1 MLVTNLGRHDLIIGR
16 KWLAKQDVWLDIKNR
31 KLLQPGEKD
40 ERAWV
45 VTQYELTITKKALA
59 GAPINPDH
67 QKDANRRDRAI
78 AAEKKKAPVRILQR
92 PPGKAAAGK
101 KINKPRQGTLSWGTH
116 QKDLQSNIN
125 KINKKLTGGDPL
137 PQPRPVK
144 KTRFP
149 DNLPKINIVIIRKIG
164 FYRNALKKESTVFV
178 TSLYEINRILEEK
191 ANKRELTQE
200 KHDTEVNK
208 LLPKRYYD
216 IKDVFSKAASNE
228 LLPYRDNDHKIE
240 LEAEN
245 SLSYSPLYK

>member
-16 KWLAKQDVWLDIKNR
+16 KWLAKQDVWLDVKNR
-31 KLLQPGEKD
+31 KLLWPGKKD

-45 VTQYELTITKKALA
+45 AAQHELTVTKKALA

-67 QKDANRRDRAI
+67 QKDADRRDRAI
-78 AAEKKKAPVRILQR
+78 AAEEKKAPVRILQR

-101 KINKPRQGTLSWGTH
+101 KISKPRQGTLSWGTH
-116 QKDLQSNIN
+116 QKDLQSSINRIN
-125 KINKKLTGGDPL
+125 KELAGGDPP

-149 DNLPKINIVIIRKIG
+149 DNLPKIDIAAIGGVG

-178 TSLYEINRILEEK
+178 TSLYEIDRILEEK

-200 KHDTEVNK
+200 EHDAEVDK
-208 LLPKRYYD
+208 LLPKRYHD
-216 IKDVFSKAASNE
+216 IKDVFFKAASDE
-228 LLPYRDNDHKIE
+228 LPPHRDNDHKIE